1 MTLTVA
7 CSIILLDRP
16 WTPGD
21 TRQAEDLI
29 RRIGQTKNVKSYW
42 MTGFE
47 LDKQID
53 DMIESKEEASKA
65 VLGEGEVSKGPAAK
79 INIPRLLNVLIA
91 KVN

>member
-21 TRQAEDLI
+21 TRQAEDRI
-29 RRIGQTKNVKSYW
+29 RRIGQTKKAKSFW

-65 VLGEGEVSKGPAAK
+65 VLAEGGVSVGPAAK
-79 INIPRLLNVLIA
+79 INIPRLLNSLIA